1 MSKSSDTLIFYHGTD
16 LDSALHILNN
26 GLDPQRL
33 MVLQSGR
40 PVHLGQGWYT
50 SLDSEVAWFFAPL
63 APGNVGRGYTVVEMR
78 LSKNDFETLVEQNLV
93 VKSQIM
99 NVMFIAE
106 QYWFH
111 PSSFDFLNAK
121 AIFRPHKRGDS

>member
-1 MSKSSDTLIFYHGTD
+1 MSKSSDHLIFYHGTD
-16 LDSALHILNN
+16 LDSALDILNN
-26 GLDPQRL
+26 GLAPQPL
-33 MVLQSGR
+33 MLLQSGR
-40 PVHLGQGWYT
+40 SVHLGQGWYT

-63 APGNVGRGYTVVEMR
+63 APGNIGRGYTVVQMT
-78 LSKNDFETLVEQNLV
+78 LSKNDFKVLVDKNLV

-106 QYWFH
+106 EHRFD

-121 AIFRPHKRGDS
+121 AIFRPHKRGD

>member
-1 MSKSSDTLIFYHGTD
+1 MSKSSDPLIFYHGTD
-16 LDSALHILNN
+16 LDSALDILNN
-26 GLDPQRL
+26 GLAPQPL
-33 MVLQSGR
+33 ILLQSGR

-63 APGNVGRGYTVVEMR
+63 APGNIGRGYTVIQMT
-78 LSKNDFETLVEQNLV
+78 LSENDFKVLVDKNLV

-106 QYWFH
+106 EHRFD

-121 AIFRPHKRGDS
+121 AIFRPHKRGD